1 MILIK
6 YPWKLL
12 EEQIFEMKSKYINNK
27 NNKKKEQWEY
37 IIYFPSFLCAFQ
49 IILHPLSRTK
59 YFDVTKIHS
68 PRCTVCNVL

>member
-27 NNKKKEQWEY
+27 NNKKKRTMR
-37 IIYFPSFLCAFQ
+37 IYHLFSF
-49 IILHPLSRTK
+49 IPLRVSN
-59 YFDVTKIHS
+59 YFTSFVSYKIS
-68 PRCTVCNVL
+68 WRYKNSFAKMYSL